1 MLAAYVIVAGATI
14 ASTQS
19 TFTGYASLILGA
31 VLLAYLSESFRSF
44 RVRDGVI
51 ERRSF
56 GFTRRVPVDQISQAF
71 LHNDGW
77 GAGAV
82 VIRGRRFADNVVV
95 PVSALV
101 HREDGAVQI
110 LGALRDAASRGADV
124 DPAIFAV

>member
-51 ERRSF
+51 ERRTF